1 MAVTSNDRQHWQSRA
16 TNRWPTATLLLPT
29 TRLSCF
35 LSTSLFNPLLWHTPF
50 SICSST
56 LQLDLL
62 YAPFS
67 RFRSYFIT
75 IILIKDYFFLPF
87 LSPFHFKLDLETTD
101 RLFLQGIFSLLFRS
115 FIEVSVLF
123 TKWWHFPSVI
133 SLHIFDRYTFHVRCF
148 WIHIPLIFSFSFFS
162 SIVSPCCRK
171 FISILAS
178 VSPVMC
184 NVSGRVGVGVG
195 VGVGTSVSVSLS
207 ASALSYRWLVSRRTK
222 AVEYVGTRRDHWEFN
237 PSTLFNLRSHL
248 LITVAS
254 L

>member
-16 TNRWPTATLLLPT
+16 TNRWPTATLLLPI

-133 SLHIFDRYTFHVRCF
+133 SLLFDRYTFRTVFLNTYSTYLFLFFFFFYRFSLLPKVYLYPRECF
-148 WIHIPLIFSFSFFS
+148 PSDVQRQWP
-162 SIVSPCCRK
+162 RRRRRRRRD
-171 FISILAS
+171 IS
-178 VSPVMC
+178 
-184 NVSGRVGVGVG
+184 VGVTIGVG
-195 VGVGTSVSVSLS
+195 AIISVVG
-207 ASALSYRWLVSRRTK
+207 
-222 AVEYVGTRRDHWEFN
+222 
-237 PSTLFNLRSHL
+237 
-248 LITVAS
+248 
-254 L
+254 

>member
-1 MAVTSNDRQHWQSRA
+1 M
-16 TNRWPTATLLLPT
+16 LPFHVFAPI
-29 TRLSCF
+29 L
-35 LSTSLFNPLLWHTPF
+35 
-50 SICSST
+50 
-56 LQLDLL
+56 LQLFWSKTIFSSFLI
-62 YAPFS
+62 PFPLQV
-67 RFRSYFIT
+67 RFRNYRQ
-75 IILIKDYFFLPF
+75 IIF
-87 LSPFHFKLDLETTD
+87 T
-101 RLFLQGIFSLLFRS
+101 RNIFSSFPRS

-195 VGVGTSVSVSLS
+195 VGTSVSVSLS

>member
-1 MAVTSNDRQHWQSRA
+1 MLPFHVFAPILLQLFWSKTIFSSFLIPFPLQVRFRNYRQIIF
-16 TNRWPTATLLLPT
+16 
-29 TRLSCF
+29 TRNIFSSF
-35 LSTSLFNPLLWHTPF
+35 PIIHRGKRTFHKMMTF
-50 SICSST
+50 SIRYFVT
-56 LQLDLL
+56 L
-62 YAPFS
+62 
-67 RFRSYFIT
+67 R
-75 IILIKDYFFLPF
+75 
-87 LSPFHFKLDLETTD
+87 
-101 RLFLQGIFSLLFRS
+101 
-115 FIEVSVLF
+115 
-123 TKWWHFPSVI
+123 
-133 SLHIFDRYTFHVRCF
+133 SLHISYGVSEYIFH
-148 WIHIPLIFSFSFFS
+148 LSFPFLFFS

-184 NVSGRVGVGVG
+184 NVSGRVGVG